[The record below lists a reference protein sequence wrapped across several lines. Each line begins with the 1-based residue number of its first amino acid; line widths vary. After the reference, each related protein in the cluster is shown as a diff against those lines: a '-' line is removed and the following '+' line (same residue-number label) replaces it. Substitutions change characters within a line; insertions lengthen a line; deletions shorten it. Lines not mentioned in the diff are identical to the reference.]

1 MDICHEAK
9 LISANL
15 VVLAKKRRIRNIC
28 WFTVNRG
35 ADLRCLYLSFV
46 LIQKKQKIKENTI
59 APRVFPCLRAAKA
72 VACGLKI
79 MDICW
84 FTVSRGLTFNA
95 DRCSF
100 QALCSCL

>member
-59 APRVFPCLRAAKA
+59 APRVFPCLR
-72 VACGLKI
+72 GLKI